1 MHPSQVSTYVVAL
14 KNLSILHQCSYKFSL
29 HHCDIIIILLLQVT
43 TITGDLLVLAVGQ
56 ARQMGRMIN
65 VCPEALLDD
74 GLLDFTLAFGSAW
87 KQVIMNSIIIVI
99 R

>member
-1 MHPSQVSTYVVAL
+1 MHPSLVSAYVVATIYPSSVFL
-14 KNLSILHQCSYKFSL
+14 LILPSYIN
-29 HHCDIIIILLLQVT
+29 HCDIIILLPQVT

-87 KQVIMNSIIIVI
+87 RQV